1 MAEFV
6 GVKYY
11 LLVNT
16 VDLSD
21 HVEDMKWSLPHE
33 LLEYV
38 TANTTG
44 TNLYKKRLIGVGDG
58 QITVTFSDDFAS
70 GEVDATLRALIGNAG
85 FVVVSSFVGA
95 TAGAAN
101 PQLTMTCVYGDYTAG
116 GPAGQRMQKQVTF
129 MLANGTQPAIVAA

>member
-6 GVKYY
+6 GVKFY

-44 TNLYKKRLIGVGDG
+44 TFLYKKRLIGVGDG
-58 QITVTFSDDFAS
+58 SVTVTFADDLAA
-70 GEVDATLRALIGNAG
+70 GEVDATLRAARTIS
-85 FVVVSSFVGA
+85 FVVVSSFNGS
-95 TAGAAN
+95 AAAADN
-101 PQLTMTCVYGDYTAG
+101 PQLTMTCVFGEYTLG
-116 GPAGQRMQKQVTF
+116 GAAGQRMQKQVTF
-129 MLANGTQPAIVAA
+129 MLANGTAPAIAVA